1 MNALCYNQSRF
12 WVLFNNVFALQSWF
26 SWHNGTKDMSDNQ
39 FLKKLIPSP
48 VRKYLRKVRDKKVA
62 QEFSGLSN
70 AEVFEKIYEEKRW
83 GNSDIENRKYS
94 SGDGTR
100 DKEVVGEYID
110 AVTVFLSKQEGLKTG
125 LDLGCG
131 DFSVGVAFCDLF
143 KDYQAMD
150 VAKNVIKENK
160 TIYKSKKVRFS
171 VLDLTSGQIPST
183 DVILVRQVLQ
193 HLSNDEI
200 KKFIKNIEGKFR
212 HLIVTESLSKS
223 MFFRSNKDIN
233 TGPGIRIHEKSGV
246 VLEDNPFNLKF
257 SKMDVIM
264 EVVKGREL
272 FVTKVYSV

>member
-1 MNALCYNQSRF
+1 
-12 WVLFNNVFALQSWF
+12 
-26 SWHNGTKDMSDNQ
+26 MSDNQ
-39 FLKKLIPSP
+39 FLKKLTPSP
-48 VRKYLRKVRDKKVA
+48 IRKYFRKVRDKKVA
-62 QEFSGLSN
+62 REFFGLSN

-83 GNSDIENRKYS
+83 GTSDIKDRKYS

-100 DKEVVGEYID
+100 DKEIVGEYIN
-110 AVTVFLSKQEGLKTG
+110 AVTNFLSKMENLESG

-131 DFSVGVAFCDLF
+131 DFSVGVSFCNLF

-150 VAKNVIKENK
+150 VAKNVIEENK
-160 TIYKSKKVRFS
+160 EIYKSNNVRFS
-171 VLDLTSGQIPST
+171 VLDLTSEQIPQT

-193 HLSNDEI
+193 HLSNTEI

-223 MFFRSNKDIN
+223 MFFRPNKDIN

-246 VLEDNPFNLKF
+246 VLEKKPFDLEF

-264 EVVKGREL
+264 EEGKGREL
-272 FVTKVYSV
+272 FVTKIYSA

>member
-1 MNALCYNQSRF
+1 
-12 WVLFNNVFALQSWF
+12 
-26 SWHNGTKDMSDNQ
+26 MSDNQ

-48 VRKYLRKVRDKKVA
+48 VRKYLRKVRDKKIA

-100 DKEVVGEYID
+100 DNEIVGQYID
-110 AVTVFLSKQEGLKTG
+110 AVTVFLSKQEGLKSG

-131 DFSVGVAFCDLF
+131 DFSVGVAFCNLF

-160 TIYKSKKVRFS
+160 TIYKSKNVSFS

-200 KKFIKNIEGKFR
+200 KKFTENIEGKFH

-223 MFFRSNKDIN
+223 LFFRSNKDIN
-233 TGPGIRIHEKSGV
+233 TGPGIRIHKKSGV

>member
-1 MNALCYNQSRF
+1 
-12 WVLFNNVFALQSWF
+12 
-26 SWHNGTKDMSDNQ
+26 MSDNL

-48 VRKYLRKVRDKKVA
+48 VRKYRRKVRDKKVA

-110 AVTVFLSKQEGLKTG
+110 AVTGFLSKQEGLKSG

-223 MFFRSNKDIN
+223 MFFKSNKDIN

-257 SKMDVIM
+257 SKMDVII
-264 EVVKGREL
+264 EVEKGREL

>member
-12 WVLFNNVFALQSWF
+12 WVLVINVSALQSWF
-26 SWHNGTKDMSDNQ
+26 SWRNGTKDMSDNL

-110 AVTVFLSKQEGLKTG
+110 AVTVFLSKQEGLKSG

-223 MFFRSNKDIN
+223 MFFWSNKDII

-264 EVVKGREL
+264 EVEKGREL